1 MFTEFS
7 TMQQQQ
13 LHHSRLIRGVSLHG
27 GVDCSQ
33 PYLASYVIDK
43 SLERVTSPKAAQ
55 QPHVD
60 VLYFRGARA
69 HKKCIARDKPSLFPK
84 QCPIGRGRL
93 GTGRYHQQRDV
104 TVRHLLGIMPNKDDC
119 G

>member
-43 SLERVTSPKAAQ
+43 SRERVTSPKAAL
-55 QPHVD
+55 
-60 VLYFRGARA
+60 LY
-69 HKKCIARDKPSLFPK
+69 PLFE
-84 QCPIGRGRL
+84 QL
-93 GTGRYHQQRDV
+93 G
-104 TVRHLLGIMPNKDDC
+104 VRCRTMSV
-119 G
+119 